1 MTKKE
6 QRLAVFNRYNGHCAY
21 CGQEIKLNGFEID
34 HVEALYRNDEWG
46 GSDTLDNMM
55 PACRKCNRSKSTF
68 TVEKWRKQLYHKVTM
83 LNRDSAVYNMAKRF
97 GLVEETDAVIQF
109 YYERFEKLHL
119 QNVSDYVCPKCGSKH
134 VVDWVYD
141 NELYC
146 SDCAHRWAN

>member
-34 HVEALYRNDEWG
+34 HIEALYRNDEGG
-46 GSDTLDNMM
+46 GSDTFENMN

-68 TVEKWRKQLYHKVTM
+68 TIEKWRKQLYHKVTM
-83 LNRDSAVYNMAKRF
+83 LNRDSAAYNMAKRY
-97 GLVEETDAVIQF
+97 GLVQETGIVIQF

-119 QNVSDYVCPKCGSKH
+119 QNVIKCTTCAFDKIGLLNKNCIGCGDDFANYKSK
-134 VVDWVYD
+134 
-141 NELYC
+141 
-146 SDCAHRWAN
+146 